1 MGRRTLSPLQRWRA
15 EYNYLSRTIRTARNA
30 QRGGH
35 VWGDYKRPALQSLT
49 ARLSKLARLA
59 MSERTEA
66 ARLSRELAE
75 SNHQRNLQ
83 LVNGV
88 GPDERLSAAR
98 RLCLT
103 NAKSVL

>member
-1 MGRRTLSPLQRWRA
+1 MANRKLSPLQRWRA

-30 QRGGH
+30 QRSGH

-49 ARLSKLARLA
+49 ARLSKLARQA

-75 SNHQRNLQ
+75 ANHQRNMT

-88 GPDERLSAAR
+88 GPEERLTAA
-98 RLCLT
+98 
-103 NAKSVL
+103 